1 MVFALLYAVAAAV
14 LLCSSFALMSQGFR
28 GGSAAG
34 PPIRSR
40 HPEAPEPGER
50 LLYVDLNRERLEALY
65 QQAS

>member
-14 LLCSSFALMSQGFR
+14 LLCSSFALMSQGFS
-28 GGSAAG
+28 GGSAR
-34 PPIRSR
+34 PRIRSR

-65 QQAS
+65 QQGS